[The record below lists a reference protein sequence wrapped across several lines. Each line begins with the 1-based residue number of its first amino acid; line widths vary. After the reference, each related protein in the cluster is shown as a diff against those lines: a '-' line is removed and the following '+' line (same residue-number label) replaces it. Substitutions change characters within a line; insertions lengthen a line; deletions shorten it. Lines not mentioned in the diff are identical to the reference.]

1 MPRNPKDNADSPK
14 NYKIKEKTRKKKKAQ
29 ESGSDSDSSSDYQ
42 PGDEV
47 EDMNTL
53 EMQKFI
59 QKIFPSKSG
68 KERLKQLDKIDK
80 MIDKS
85 PANTLFVLQ
94 STNYIEVDQHIN
106 CSASLNDFVNR
117 YDKKLHNIKIYEMEL
132 EKYKRFMLLGVKS

>member
-14 NYKIKEKTRKKKKAQ
+14 NYKMKDKSKKKKKAE

-47 EDMNTL
+47 EDINTL

-68 KERLKQLDKIDK
+68 KERIKQLEKIDK
-80 MIDKS
+80 MIDK
-85 PANTLFVLQ
+85 Q
-94 STNYIEVDQHIN
+94 E
-106 CSASLNDFVNR
+106 
-117 YDKKLHNIKIYEMEL
+117 KKKG
-132 EKYKRFMLLGVKS
+132 KKVKLR

>member
-14 NYKIKEKTRKKKKAQ
+14 NYKIKEKTRKKKNAQ

-68 KERLKQLDKIDK
+68 KERIKQLEKIENSIGKNDNK
-80 MIDKS
+80 ALIIAAGLGSRLKKHTE
-85 PANTLFVLQ
+85 NILRYKTL
-94 STNYIEVDQHIN
+94 
-106 CSASLNDFVNR
+106 
-117 YDKKLHNIKIYEMEL
+117 
-132 EKYKRFMLLGVKS
+132 YKNS